1 MELSKRDLR
10 SAAPRGGRGALRL
23 LLALA
28 GAGLLSML
36 QACGGSEELPQLN
49 ADIFTGGSLSNF
61 GGADGG
67 DSDARDTARELA
79 TSRSFDFTPS
89 GFTISSGPVSTDGAP
104 GSFFTGGT
112 GTLAVSGDN
121 ATVTL
126 SPVSSDPN
134 YTDIE
139 MVGTFS
145 LSAAQ
150 STITN
155 PGASFPVD
163 WDISFTSFGIPL
175 SLSATQEL
183 TGSDFS

>member
-1 MELSKRDLR
+1 MQTKLYGV
-10 SAAPRGGRGALRL
+10 AGGRSSAIAS
-23 LLALA
+23 LALA
-28 GAGLLSML
+28 ALIALLCS
-36 QACGGSEELPQLN
+36 ACGGTDETVQLN
-49 ADIFTGGSLSNF
+49 ADFFSGGSLSNF
-61 GGADGG
+61 GGSDGG
-67 DSDARDTARELA
+67 DSDARETARELA
-79 TSRSFDFTPS
+79 TGRSFDFTPS

-112 GTLAVSGDN
+112 GTLAVSGDT

-126 SPVSSDPN
+126 NPDSSDPN

-145 LSAAQ
+145 LTAAQ

-155 PGASFPVD
+155 PGASFPVE
-163 WDISFTSFGIPL
+163 WQISFTSFGIPL
-175 SLSATQEL
+175 SLSATQQL